1 MEYRYPKPSES
12 AFITS
17 REIDTH
23 RVKLDPLRPPP
34 NIKISNA
41 EDVAKLA
48 QEMSDYD
55 RERMKILHLD
65 TKNRVIGV
73 ENIAEGTLNQ
83 AMISVREALK
93 GAVLNNA
100 AGIIILHN
108 HPSGQSQPSHED
120 DMVIN
125 KLIDAFNMM
134 GLDVLDAIIVSK
146 EGKGYYSYKESG
158 RMPGEGI
165 GGIDKVMDTDKEEK
179 EREQA
184 CSIAME
190 AAMSVVREQCGEGT
204 ELDMAVMVPPP
215 GEVMMVRE
223 DKELSQEEKI
233 EQVEKS
239 LWARRLAE
247 GWVKAV
253 MSFMKPGTEEYDRA
267 VESMAH
273 KVAVGLVTKAG

>member
-1 MEYRYPKPSES
+1 MEYKYPKPSER

-34 NIKISNA
+34 NIKISTP
-41 EDVAKLA
+41 EDVVKFV

-73 ENIAEGTLNQ
+73 ETIAEGTLNQ
-83 AMISVREALK
+83 AMISVREAIK

-100 AGIIILHN
+100 AGVLILHN
-108 HPSGQSQPSHED
+108 HPSGSSQPSHED
-120 DMVIN
+120 DMVIS

-134 GLDVLDAIIVSK
+134 GLDVVDSIIVSK
-146 EGKGYYSYKESG
+146 EGKGYYSYKEAG
-158 RMPGEGI
+158 RMPGKGI
-165 GGIDKVMDTDKEEK
+165 GGIESVMETDKEQK
-179 EREQA
+179 EREI

-204 ELDMAVMVPPP
+204 ELDTGVMVPPP
-215 GEVMMVRE
+215 REVMMVRE

-233 EQVEKS
+233 EEVEKS
-239 LWARRLAE
+239 LWARRLSE

-253 MSFMKPGTEEYDRA
+253 MSYLKPGTEEYDRA